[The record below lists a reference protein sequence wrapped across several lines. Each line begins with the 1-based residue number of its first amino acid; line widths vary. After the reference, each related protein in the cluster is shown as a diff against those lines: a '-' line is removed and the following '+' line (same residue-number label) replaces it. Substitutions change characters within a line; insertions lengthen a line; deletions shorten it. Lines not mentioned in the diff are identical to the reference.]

1 MTFEPIR
8 DDIVDHLEEYCET
21 EGADDCEHVTSMM
34 GNKSQPKS
42 SRIARI
48 LKANIQPPSTSVVI
62 FSPSKYTGP
71 SENRLDYIES
81 DEEDASDSEVVES
94 SQSCEDDT
102 SSSEDIDDDESD
114 AVTLVPVSHSDES
127 DLARMV
133 RVYSVIR
140 KQYTTFII

>member
-8 DDIVDHLEEYCET
+8 DDIVDHLEEYYET

-48 LKANIQPPSTSVVI
+48 LKANIQPPSTNDVI
-62 FSPSKYTGP
+62 FSPSKYRSPT
-71 SENRLDYIES
+71 ENRLDYIES

-114 AVTLVPVSHSDES
+114 AVSLVPVPHSDELE
-127 DLARMV
+127 LAVMV
-133 RVYSVIR
+133 H
-140 KQYTTFII
+140 TCGG